1 MRTTV
6 LAGAVMLALGFF
18 LLAGLAVSPLSY
30 IILMTLV
37 GALGAGASPVAY
49 TRAVTIAFVR
59 GRGTALGICRTI
71 VGVASVL
78 LPGIAGESIARLGWR
93 GIIAANVYCWR
104 AAGPA
109 RPRWPPWPSGSG
121 DMRSVRTLLEKL
133 ETPSRTPRAR

>member
-1 MRTTV
+1 
-6 LAGAVMLALGFF
+6 MLALGFF

-59 GRGTALGICRTI
+59 GRGTALGICLTI

-78 LPGIAGESIARLGWR
+78 FPGIAGESIARLGWR
-93 GIIAANVYCWR
+93 GDYRCECVLLASC
-104 AAGPA
+104 
-109 RPRWPPWPSGSG
+109 WPSASAMASMAFWFG
-121 DMRSVRTLLEKL
+121 
-133 ETPSRTPRAR
+133 